1 MDYDI
6 LALSPD
12 YARIW
17 NVPNFLLAACLL
29 SCIYLTVYLIK
40 FQERLVETNK
50 YKFLFYIFIVTVIDA
65 TFLFMCYKRLSFD
78 DIFAMIVLAPLVY
91 FFKEMF
97 FEIFEYKR
105 NK

>member
-17 NVPNFLLAACLL
+17 NVPNFLLAACFL
-29 SCIYLTVYLIK
+29 SCISLTVYLIK
-40 FQERLVETNK
+40 FQERLVETNQH
-50 YKFLFYIFIVTVIDA
+50 KFLFSIFIVTVIDA